1 MPVRA
6 RSRIQTFLLWGAS
19 ALIVI
24 GAVALFRA
32 DLGTGAGPGGERES
46 AAVAVEV
53 EPVERRDLKDVRRFD
68 GNLEANVRYELAP
81 KVTGELRSLE
91 VRIGDTLEPGD
102 LIARLDD
109 QEVAQEVAEAEA
121 GLEVARAQ
129 LAESQAALASAERD
143 LNRTREL
150 REREIASAAELEAAE
165 AQVAAE
171 RSRVQLARAQIAQQQ
186 AALSAA
192 QIRRS
197 FTEIRADW
205 DDGERV
211 VGERFK
217 DPGATV
223 SAGEAILTL
232 LDVSQLRAEAFVTE
246 REYARLMP
254 GQAARL
260 RVEGYPDTDFPAEVA
275 RLAPLFS
282 ATTRQARV
290 EFTVPNPEGR
300 LRPGMFA
307 RLAVEVG
314 RAEDVVT
321 VPREAVI
328 QRGGRS
334 SVFLLKEAEEGPPR
348 VRLVPVETGLRAG
361 GRVEVRPQA
370 EGEAPL
376 SGAVVTLGQHLLADG
391 SRVEVVGEPGN
402 EVAAP

>member
-1 MPVRA
+1 MP
-6 RSRIQTFLLWGAS
+6 SRPRTRLQTVLLWVAS
-19 ALIVI
+19 ALILL

-32 DLGTGAGPGGERES
+32 DLGTGPTGEGRET

-53 EPVERRDLKDVRRFD
+53 DAVERRDLADVRRFD
-68 GNLEANVRYELAP
+68 GNLEAAVRYELAP

-129 LAESQAALASAERD
+129 LAESQAALESAERD

-150 REREIASAAELEAAE
+150 RERQIASAAELEAAE

-186 AALSAA
+186 ATLSAA

-205 DDGERV
+205 DEGERV

-223 SAGEAILTL
+223 SAGEAMLTL
-232 LDVSQLRAEAFVTE
+232 LDISELRAEAFVTE

-254 GQAARL
+254 GQSARL
-260 RVEGYPDTDFPAEVA
+260 RVEGYPDTEFEAEVA

-282 ATTRQARV
+282 ATLRQARV
-290 EFTVPNPEGR
+290 EFTVPNPEGQ

-314 RAEDVVT
+314 RAEDVRT
-321 VPREAVI
+321 VPREAVV
-328 QRGGRS
+328 QRGGQP
-334 SVFLLKEAEEGPPR
+334 SVFLLEEGEDAPR
-348 VRLVPVETGLRAG
+348 VRLMPVETGLRAE
-361 GRVEVRPQA
+361 GRIEVRPRD
-370 EGEAPL
+370 EEDGEAL
-376 SGAVVTLGQHLLADG
+376 TGHVVTLGQHLLADG
-391 SRVEVVGEPGN
+391 SRVEVVGEQAA